1 MRVQRA
7 EMFAASEIPV
17 EARAQQ
23 YIAATVRAMVRN
35 SNGRMPEYV
44 AVKRA
49 REKAPSWVKTAL
61 ENCPTVNQSVKRS
74 A

>member
-1 MRVQRA
+1 
-7 EMFAASEIPV
+7 
-17 EARAQQ
+17 
-23 YIAATVRAMVRN
+23 
-35 SNGRMPEYV
+35 MPEYI